1 MTIVEEKID
10 QAKNLLIQKKPLEA
24 EKTLRQ
30 AVEMDKTSATAQVE
44 LLRLLG
50 LMKKWE
56 DFDKFVEQAF
66 NSFPD
71 NADILTF
78 RGIMLSRQD
87 KLNEAIESYQKAVA
101 INPEL
106 IMAYTNLGT
115 ALRDT
120 ERFSE
125 SEEALQKGLKYD
137 PQNYHFHYELAQTL
151 AYQMR
156 IESSIYEVLETL
168 KINPQYERAYLALA
182 RLYQQNNHIDQAINI
197 LKECIQRIPT
207 CWEAV
212 DMLKD
217 FLLLKGDFQS
227 AYNLW
232 EQVIAQRGLMEDY
245 LELGKICLVAGNV
258 QRAEQIFQTAIKK
271 NPRAWQPHCY
281 LAELYD
287 VSGLADKAIEK
298 YKAAIKL
305 NKNSYVPH
313 NGLGVILLK
322 KGDVAE
328 AIRQFSQACKLVTA
342 DDPKPVYNLALALC
356 KANKFAEA
364 QGLLENFL
372 SNFKTIPQDPFF
384 DEMQKLFKSI
394 KKELSKT
401 TQV

>member
-1 MTIVEEKID
+1 MTNVEEKIE

-30 AVEMDKTSATAQVE
+30 AIEIDKSSATAQVE

-56 DFDKFVEQAF
+56 DFDKLVEEAF
-66 NSFPD
+66 SLFPD
-71 NADILTF
+71 NADVLTF
-78 RGIMLSRQD
+78 RGIMFSRQD
-87 KLNEAIESYQKAVA
+87 KLNEAIESYQKAIA

-106 IMAYTNLGT
+106 TMAYTNLGT
-115 ALRDT
+115 ALRDM

-125 SEEALQKGLKYD
+125 SEEALQKGLKID
-137 PQNYHFHYELAQTL
+137 PQNYHLHYELAQTL

-156 IESSIYEVLETL
+156 VESSIYEVLEAL

-182 RLYQQNNHIDQAINI
+182 RLYQQGNHIDQAINI

-212 DMLKD
+212 DMLRD
-217 FLLLKGDFQS
+217 FFLLKGDFQS

-232 EQVIAQRGLMEDY
+232 EQVIVQRGLMEDY

-258 QRAEQIFQTAIKK
+258 QRAEQVFQHAIKK

-287 VSGLADKAIEK
+287 LGGFTDKAIEK

-313 NGLGVILLK
+313 NGLGAILLK
-322 KGDVAE
+322 INNVAE
-328 AIRQFSQACKLVTA
+328 AIRQLSQACKLAPA
-342 DDPKPVYNLALALC
+342 DDPKPVYNLALALW
-356 KANKFAEA
+356 KAKQFSEA
-364 QGLLENFL
+364 KGLLETFL
-372 SNFKTIPQDPFF
+372 ASFKTIPQDPFF
-384 DEMQKLFKSI
+384 DEMQKLFSSV
-394 KKELSKT
+394 KKELAKAS
-401 TQV
+401 QA

>member
-1 MTIVEEKID
+1 MTNVEEKLD

-30 AVEMDKTSATAQVE
+30 AVEIDKSSATAQVE

-50 LMKKWE
+50 LVKKWE
-56 DFDKFVEQAF
+56 DFDKLVEEAF
-66 NSFPD
+66 SSFPD

-78 RGIMLSRQD
+78 RGIMFSRQE
-87 KLNEAIESYQKAVA
+87 KLNEAIESYQKAII

-115 ALRDT
+115 ALRDL

-125 SEEALQKGLKYD
+125 SEEALQKGLKRD
-137 PQNYHFHYELAQTL
+137 PQNYHLHFELAQTL

-156 IESSIYEVLETL
+156 IESSIYEVLEAL

-182 RLYQQNNHIDQAINI
+182 RLYQQSNHIDQAINI

-212 DMLKD
+212 DMLRD
-217 FLLLKGDFQS
+217 FFLLKGDFQS

-245 LELGKICLVAGNV
+245 LELGKICLVAGKV
-258 QRAEQIFQTAIKK
+258 QRAEQIFQTVIKK

-287 VSGLADKAIEK
+287 VSGLSDKAIEK

-322 KGDVAE
+322 KGDIAE
-328 AIRQFSQACKLVTA
+328 AIRQFSQACKFVTA

-356 KANKFAEA
+356 KANQFSEA

-394 KKELSKT
+394 KKELAKAS
-401 TQV
+401 QA